1 MLVNMKCPSCGAT
14 MQFDDTR
21 ESMDCP
27 YCGSKVANLA
37 EQVNITQN
45 VNVSGTVVHVQD
57 RSNEPNLY
65 ISYNTNNQGVG
76 LVFRIATNGVKGAL
90 VNGQT
95 VSYHLNQGPHTIVLK
110 IGKKNYNRNIV
121 IPADNQPVRIYC
133 AFNGRGQITVD
144 QPNVSAPQTATA
156 AGSGA
161 VSAPQMQ
168 APKPAGLPKSP
179 LSILAFILSLTMYLS
194 WAGAGLGAVDIFV
207 LDKQKEKNHTFSYIA
222 MGIGAFLTICLIISL
237 AKGPKDKTTETT
249 LPAVVETTVEETI
262 ATTTAAT
269 TVKETTAETT
279 SEPEDTD
286 EEVDEDEED
295 TEEENDGVTP
305 ELKAYLD
312 SYEAYMDEYIEFI
325 VEYTENP
332 TDITLITKYAE
343 MQLKYAEFA
352 KAIEEYDQDEMSDA
366 DLAYYIEVTSRVN
379 QKLLDASVTISET

>member
-1 MLVNMKCPSCGAT
+1 MLVNMKCSSCGAT
-14 MQFDDTR
+14 MQFDDTK

-76 LVFRIATNGVKGAL
+76 LVFRIVSNGVKGAL

-144 QPNVSAPQTATA
+144 QPNVSAPQNAA
-156 AGSGA
+156 AGS

-207 LDKQKEKNHTFSYIA
+207 LDKKKEKNHTFSYVA

-237 AKGPKDKTTETT
+237 AKPKDKTS
-249 LPAVVETTVEETI
+249 ETTVPVAAETTIEETQ
-262 ATTTAAT
+262 ATTTT
-269 TVKETTAETT
+269 TTAKETTAAETT
-279 SEPEDTD
+279 SEPEETD
-286 EEVDEDEED
+286 EETDEDVED
-295 TEEENDGVTP
+295 TEDDESDGVTP
-305 ELKAYLD
+305 ELKEYLD
-312 SYEAYMDEYIEFI
+312 SYEAFMDEYIDFL
-325 VEYTENP
+325 VKYKENP
-332 TDITLITKYAE
+332 SDINMITEYAE
-343 MQLKYAEFA
+343 LQIKYAEFA
-352 KAIEEYDQDEMSDA
+352 KAIEEYDEEEMSDA
-366 DLAYYIEVTSRVN
+366 DLAYYIEVTTRVSA
-379 QKLLDASVTISET
+379 KLTAASITIAET

>member
-1 MLVNMKCPSCGAT
+1 MLVNMKCSSCGAT
-14 MQFDDTR
+14 MQFDDTK

-76 LVFRIATNGVKGAL
+76 LVFRIVSNGVKGAL

-144 QPNVSAPQTATA
+144 QPNVSAPQNAA
-156 AGSGA
+156 AGSGS

-207 LDKQKEKNHTFSYIA
+207 LDKKKEKNHTLSYVA

-237 AKGPKDKTTETT
+237 AKPKDKTS
-249 LPAVVETTVEETI
+249 ETTVPVAAETTIEETQ
-262 ATTTAAT
+262 ATTTT
-269 TVKETTAETT
+269 TTAKETTVAETT
-279 SEPEDTD
+279 SEPEETD
-286 EEVDEDEED
+286 EEADEDVED
-295 TEEENDGVTP
+295 TEDDESDGVTP
-305 ELKAYLD
+305 ELKEYLD
-312 SYEAYMDEYIEFI
+312 SYEAFMDEYIDFLDK
-325 VEYTENP
+325 YSENP
-332 TDITLITKYAE
+332 SDINMITEYAE
-343 MQLKYAEFA
+343 LQIKYAEFA
-352 KAIEEYDQDEMSDA
+352 KAIEEYDEEEMSDA
-366 DLAYYIEVTSRVN
+366 DLAYYIEVTTRVSA
-379 QKLLDASVTISET
+379 KLTAASITIAET

>member
-1 MLVNMKCPSCGAT
+1 MLVNMKCSSCGAT
-14 MQFDDTR
+14 MQFDDTK

-76 LVFRIATNGVKGAL
+76 LVFRIVSNGVKGAL

-144 QPNVSAPQTATA
+144 QPNVSAPQNAA
-156 AGSGA
+156 AGSGS

-168 APKPAGLPKSP
+168 APKSAGLPKSP

-207 LDKQKEKNHTFSYIA
+207 LDKKKEKNHTFSYVA

-237 AKGPKDKTTETT
+237 AKGPKDKTAETT
-249 LPAVVETTVEETI
+249 VPAVVETTIEETQ
-262 ATTTAAT
+262 ATTTAT
-269 TVKETTAETT
+269 TVAETKATETT
-279 SEPEDTD
+279 SEPEETD
-286 EEVDEDEED
+286 EDYDENDED
-295 TEEENDGVTP
+295 DGDVESGEVTP
-305 ELKAYLD
+305 ELKAFLD
-312 SYEAYMDEYIEFI
+312 SYEAYMDEYIDFLIKYSES
-325 VEYTENP
+325 P
-332 TDITLITKYAE
+332 DDITLITEYAQ

-352 KAIEEYDQDEMSDA
+352 KAIEEYDQEEMSDA
-366 DLAYYIEVTSRVN
+366 DLAYYVEVISRVN
-379 QKLLDASVTISET
+379 AKLIDASVTIPNT

>member
-1 MLVNMKCPSCGAT
+1 MLVNMKCSSCGAT
-14 MQFDDTR
+14 MQFDDTK

-76 LVFRIATNGVKGAL
+76 LVFRIVSNGVKGAL

-144 QPNVSAPQTATA
+144 QPNVSAPQNAA
-156 AGSGA
+156 AGS

-207 LDKQKEKNHTFSYIA
+207 LDKKKEKNHTFSYVA

-237 AKGPKDKTTETT
+237 AKPKDKTS
-249 LPAVVETTVEETI
+249 ETTVPVAAETTIEETQ
-262 ATTTAAT
+262 ATTTT
-269 TVKETTAETT
+269 TTAKETTAAETT
-279 SEPEDTD
+279 SEPEETD
-286 EEVDEDEED
+286 EEADEDVED
-295 TEEENDGVTP
+295 TEDDESDGVTP
-305 ELKAYLD
+305 ELKEYLD
-312 SYEAYMDEYIEFI
+312 SYEAFMDEYIDFL
-325 VEYTENP
+325 VKYKENP
-332 TDITLITKYAE
+332 SDINMITEYAE
-343 MQLKYAEFA
+343 LQIKYAEFA
-352 KAIEEYDQDEMSDA
+352 KAIEEYDEEEMSDA
-366 DLAYYIEVTSRVN
+366 DLAYYIEVTTRVSA
-379 QKLLDASVTISET
+379 KLTAASITIAET

>member
-1 MLVNMKCPSCGAT
+1 MVVNMKCSSCGAT
-14 MQFDDTR
+14 MQFDDTK

-76 LVFRIATNGVKGAL
+76 LVFRIVSNGVKGAL

-144 QPNVSAPQTATA
+144 QPNVSAPQNAA
-156 AGSGA
+156 AGS

-207 LDKQKEKNHTFSYIA
+207 LDKKKEKNHTFSYVA

-237 AKGPKDKTTETT
+237 AKPKDKTS
-249 LPAVVETTVEETI
+249 ETTVPVAAETTIEETQ
-262 ATTTAAT
+262 ATTTT
-269 TVKETTAETT
+269 TTAKETTAAETT
-279 SEPEDTD
+279 SEPEETD
-286 EEVDEDEED
+286 EEADEDVED
-295 TEEENDGVTP
+295 AEDDESDGVTP
-305 ELKAYLD
+305 ELKEYLD
-312 SYEAYMDEYIEFI
+312 SYEAFMDEYIDFL
-325 VEYTENP
+325 VKYKENP
-332 TDITLITKYAE
+332 SDINMITEYAE
-343 MQLKYAEFA
+343 LQIKYAEFA
-352 KAIEEYDQDEMSDA
+352 KAIEEYDEEEMSDA
-366 DLAYYIEVTSRVN
+366 DLAYYIEVTTRVSA
-379 QKLLDASVTISET
+379 KLTAASITIAET

>member
-1 MLVNMKCPSCGAT
+1 MLVNMKCSSCGAT
-14 MQFDDTR
+14 IQFDDTK

-76 LVFRIATNGVKGAL
+76 LVFRIVSNGVKGAL

-144 QPNVSAPQTATA
+144 QPNVSAPQNAA
-156 AGSGA
+156 AGS

-207 LDKQKEKNHTFSYIA
+207 LDKKKEKNHTFSYVA

-237 AKGPKDKTTETT
+237 AKPKDKTS
-249 LPAVVETTVEETI
+249 ETTVPVAAETTIEETQ
-262 ATTTAAT
+262 ATTTT
-269 TVKETTAETT
+269 TTAKETTAAETT
-279 SEPEDTD
+279 SEPEETD
-286 EEVDEDEED
+286 EEADEDTVD
-295 TEEENDGVTP
+295 
-305 ELKAYLD
+305 
-312 SYEAYMDEYIEFI
+312 
-325 VEYTENP
+325 
-332 TDITLITKYAE
+332 
-343 MQLKYAEFA
+343 
-352 KAIEEYDQDEMSDA
+352 
-366 DLAYYIEVTSRVN
+366 
-379 QKLLDASVTISET
+379 

>member
-1 MLVNMKCPSCGAT
+1 MLVNMKCSSCGAT
-14 MQFDDTR
+14 MQFDDTK

-76 LVFRIATNGVKGAL
+76 LVFRIVSNGVKGAL

-144 QPNVSAPQTATA
+144 QPNVSAPQNAA
-156 AGSGA
+156 AGS

-207 LDKQKEKNHTFSYIA
+207 LDKKKEKNHTFSYVA

-237 AKGPKDKTTETT
+237 AKPKDKTS
-249 LPAVVETTVEETI
+249 ETTVPVAAETTIEETQ
-262 ATTTAAT
+262 ATTTT
-269 TVKETTAETT
+269 TTAKETTAAETT
-279 SEPEDTD
+279 SEPEETD
-286 EEVDEDEED
+286 EETDEDVED
-295 TEEENDGVTP
+295 TEDDESDGVTP
-305 ELKAYLD
+305 ELKEYLD
-312 SYEAYMDEYIEFI
+312 SYEAFMDEYIDFL
-325 VEYTENP
+325 VKYKENP
-332 TDITLITKYAE
+332 SDINMITEYAE
-343 MQLKYAEFA
+343 LQIKYAEFA
-352 KAIEEYDQDEMSDA
+352 KAIEEYDEEEMSDA
-366 DLAYYIEVTSRVN
+366 DLAYYIEVTTRVSA
-379 QKLLDASVTISET
+379 KLTAASVTIAET

>member
-1 MLVNMKCPSCGAT
+1 MLVNMKCSSCGAT
-14 MQFDDTR
+14 MQFDDTK

-76 LVFRIATNGVKGAL
+76 LVFRIVSNGVKGAL

-144 QPNVSAPQTATA
+144 QPNVSAPQNAA
-156 AGSGA
+156 AGS

-207 LDKQKEKNHTFSYIA
+207 LDKKKEKNHTFSYVA

-237 AKGPKDKTTETT
+237 AKPKDKTS
-249 LPAVVETTVEETI
+249 ETTVPVAAETTIEETQ
-262 ATTTAAT
+262 ATTTT
-269 TVKETTAETT
+269 TTAKETTAAETT
-279 SEPEDTD
+279 SEPEETD
-286 EEVDEDEED
+286 EEADEDVED
-295 TEEENDGVTP
+295 AEDDESDGVTP
-305 ELKAYLD
+305 ELKEYLD
-312 SYEAYMDEYIEFI
+312 SYEAFMDEYIDFL
-325 VEYTENP
+325 VKYKENP
-332 TDITLITKYAE
+332 SDINMITEYAE
-343 MQLKYAEFA
+343 LQIKYAEFA
-352 KAIEEYDQDEMSDA
+352 KAIEEYDEEEMSDA
-366 DLAYYIEVTSRVN
+366 DLAYYIEVTTRVSA
-379 QKLLDASVTISET
+379 KLTAASITIAET

>member
-1 MLVNMKCPSCGAT
+1 MLVNMKCSSCGAT
-14 MQFDDTR
+14 MQFDDTK

-37 EQVNITQN
+37 EQVNISQN

-76 LVFRIATNGVKGAL
+76 LVFRIVSNGVKGAL

-144 QPNVSAPQTATA
+144 QPNVSAPQNA
-156 AGSGA
+156 AGSGS

-207 LDKQKEKNHTFSYIA
+207 LDKKKEKNHTFSYVA

-249 LPAVVETTVEETI
+249 VPAAVETTIEETQ
-262 ATTTAAT
+262 ATTTT
-269 TVKETTAETT
+269 TTTISTTATETT
-279 SEPEDTD
+279 SELEETD
-286 EEVDEDEED
+286 EEVDEDVED
-295 TEEENDGVTP
+295 TKDSDSDGVTP
-305 ELKAYLD
+305 ELKEYLD
-312 SYEAYMDEYIEFI
+312 SYEAFMDEYIEFL
-325 VEYTENP
+325 VRYTENP
-332 TDITLITKYAE
+332 SDITLIAEYAE
-343 MQLKYAEFA
+343 MQIKYAEFVQ
-352 KAIEEYDQDEMSDA
+352 AIDEYDQDEMSDA
-366 DLAYYIEVTSRVN
+366 DLAYYIEVTTRVSA
-379 QKLLDASVTISET
+379 KLTEASLTIAET

>member
-1 MLVNMKCPSCGAT
+1 MLVNMKCSSCGAT
-14 MQFDDTR
+14 MQFDDTK

-76 LVFRIATNGVKGAL
+76 LVFRIVSNGVKGAL

-144 QPNVSAPQTATA
+144 QPNVSAPQNA

-222 MGIGAFLTICLIISL
+222 MGIGAFLTICLIVSL

-249 LPAVVETTVEETI
+249 LPAVVETTIEETQ

-269 TVKETTAETT
+269 TKETTVVETIT
-279 SEPEDTD
+279 EPEETD
-286 EEVDEDEED
+286 EEVDEDEE
-295 TEEENDGVTP
+295 TEEAESDGVTP

-312 SYEAYMDEYIEFI
+312 SYEAFMDEYIDFL
-325 VEYTENP
+325 VKYTENP
-332 TDITLITKYAE
+332 DDFTLIAEYAQMQIKYAD
-343 MQLKYAEFA
+343 FA

-366 DLAYYIEVTSRVN
+366 DLAYYIEVTSRVS
-379 QKLLDASVTISET
+379 QKMLDASITISET